1 MTDFTVTQHGIDSS
15 GRAIL
20 ASAYMWDVWEAVVED
35 LGFRPVITQGSWMSR
50 VPGGGAENSEGYHD
64 KGGPF
69 DLRVWDRTPDERRAM
84 VRVLREHG
92 CAAWRRYKSQGMD
105 EDHLHF
111 VCGTDRDLS
120 PGAAAQWQAYING
133 RDGLAGNGPDYEWRP
148 TPLVLTPPEDD
159 VTPDDIEA
167 IAKRTA
173 ELILDAEKVDKDKK
187 VSVRQALNQMRNDAA
202 KAAGK

>member
-20 ASAYMWDVWEAVVED
+20 ASAYLWDVWEAVVAD

-50 VPGGGAENSEGYHD
+50 VPGGGAENSEGFHD

-69 DLRVWDRTPDERRAM
+69 DLRVWDRTPAERVAM

-111 VCGTDRDLS
+111 MCGTDHDLT
-120 PGAAAQWQAYING
+120 PQAAAQWQDYING
-133 RDGLAGNGPDYEWRP
+133 RDGLADHGPDYELRP
-148 TPLVLTPPEDD
+148 SPLVLTPPEADD
-159 VTPDDIEA
+159 MNPAQEA
-167 IAKRTA
+167 K
-173 ELILDAEKVDKDKK
+173 LDAVLVKLAEIDKVLKRITKSK
-187 VSVRQALNQMRNDAA
+187 REIVAA
-202 KAAGK
+202 VEDDQ

>member
-1 MTDFTVTQHGIDSS
+1 MSDTVRQRGIDSS

-20 ASAYMWDVWEAVVED
+20 ASDLLWDCWESVVAE

-69 DLRVWDRTPDERRAM
+69 DLRVWDRTPAERLEM
-84 VRVLREHG
+84 VRVLRLHG
-92 CAAWRRYKSQGMD
+92 CAAYRRYKSQGMD

-111 VCGTDRDLS
+111 VCGADHDLS
-120 PGAAAQWQAYING
+120 PGAAAQWRAYIDG

-159 VTPDDIEA
+159 VTPEDIEA

-173 ELILDAEKVDKDKK
+173 ELILDDAKVDKDKK
-187 VSVRQALNQMRNDAA
+187 VSVRQALNQTRNDAA
-202 KAAGK
+202 KAASK